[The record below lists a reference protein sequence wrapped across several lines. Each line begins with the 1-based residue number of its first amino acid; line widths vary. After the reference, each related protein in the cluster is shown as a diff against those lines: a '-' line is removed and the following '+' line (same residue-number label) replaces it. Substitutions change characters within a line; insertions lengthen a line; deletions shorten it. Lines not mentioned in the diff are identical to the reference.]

1 MLYKKAYLIL
11 MFLEEGTVV
20 EERFFLRRM
29 SQPQENSLEPSQ
41 DMKVYIL
48 NEILQPKPCREIF
61 KDELCII
68 DTNILLNGKV
78 QSVQLLVRS

>member
-1 MLYKKAYLIL
+1 MV
-11 MFLEEGTVV
+11 EG
-20 EERFFLRRM
+20 RFFLRRM
-29 SQPQENSLEPSQ
+29 LQPQENSLEPSQ
-41 DMKVYIL
+41 DMKVYIVTGM
-48 NEILQPKPCREIF
+48 LQPKPCREIF